1 MNDRIRSLRA
11 IAVNAV
17 GWGVAWGLVGGAIS
31 GVIALFSSAP
41 GIDSLVERLG
51 LAVFAAGVWGVRFA
65 LIGAVVGTGFALML
79 RFGFRGKRLA
89 DLNPLRFAALG
100 AVVGGVGVPLF
111 LQLMNVLSGDGP
123 IAWGLVLD
131 DGPLAAVF
139 GAIAGGGTILLAR
152 RGAAL
157 GPASAAA
164 ELDESSDQPAAALFS
179 SSETAASS
187 ARQSDTSPSARKASD
202 SAR

>member
-11 IAVNAV
+11 IAVNAIT
-17 GWGVAWGLVGGAIS
+17 WGVAWGVVGAAIFA
-31 GVIALFSSAP
+31 VINLFNPDP
-41 GIDSLVERLG
+41 GIDSLVERIG
-51 LAVFAAGVWGVRFA
+51 LAAFAAVAWGVRFA
-65 LIGAVVGTGFALML
+65 LAGAVIGTAFATML

-89 DLNPLRFAALG
+89 ELSPIRFALLG
-100 AVVGGVGVPLF
+100 ALVGGVGVPLY

-131 DGPLAAVF
+131 DGPWAAVF

-157 GPASAAA
+157 APPTPMAEIEASG
-164 ELDESSDQPAAALFS
+164 DQPAEELFS
-179 SSETAASS
+179 SSETAASRARHS
-187 ARQSDTSPSARKASD
+187 AGSPSGRKASD
-202 SAR
+202 NAR